1 MSMCPSSI
9 ESECKSLGLG
19 LHNVHNATCT
29 RTKIQWDWYMGMEVS
44 SPGVSPMG
52 LEAGTVPHTYEV
64 YGIPVSACAVVY
76 EGTFRYQLAKLSMN

>member
-1 MSMCPSSI
+1 
-9 ESECKSLGLG
+9 
-19 LHNVHNATCT
+19 
-29 RTKIQWDWYMGMEVS
+29 MGMEVS

>member
-1 MSMCPSSI
+1 
-9 ESECKSLGLG
+9 
-19 LHNVHNATCT
+19 
-29 RTKIQWDWYMGMEVS
+29 MGMEVS

-76 EGTFRYQLAKLSMN
+76 EGTFRYQLAKLSMNLIFFYLLVPQYLWNLLV